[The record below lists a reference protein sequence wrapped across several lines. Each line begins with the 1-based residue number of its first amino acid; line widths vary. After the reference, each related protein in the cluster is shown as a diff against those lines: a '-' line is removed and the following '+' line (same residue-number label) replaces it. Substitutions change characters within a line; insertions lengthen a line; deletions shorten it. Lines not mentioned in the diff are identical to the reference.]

1 MRNITGTID
10 PGVIPMV
17 KFFNENGLQT
27 HMSCQ
32 GHNRT
37 NLSMFW
43 IEFDPSVTEE
53 DIVSFQ
59 RNHLDK
65 LGGFSS
71 NGRFVSRLLANA
83 KNVTHSW
90 QYMAATQEAANADLH
105 KWISETNQ

>member
-1 MRNITGTID
+1 MSTIRAID

-17 KFFNENGLQT
+17 KFFNENGLPT

-71 NGRFVSRLLANA
+71 NGRQNRSL
-83 KNVTHSW
+83 
-90 QYMAATQEAANADLH
+90 
-105 KWISETNQ
+105 